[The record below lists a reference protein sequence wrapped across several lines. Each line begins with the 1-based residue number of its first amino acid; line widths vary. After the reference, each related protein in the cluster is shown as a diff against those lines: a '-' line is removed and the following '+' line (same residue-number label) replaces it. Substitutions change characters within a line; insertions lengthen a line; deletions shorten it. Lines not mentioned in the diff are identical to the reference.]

1 MRWRRQC
8 APRSLDDDIV
18 PVVPGIDAG
27 GDRDGA
33 VRFQIEAFCSAG
45 PVQNT
50 NDSSC
55 HVPTSGVTCGLPS
68 GRTVVIQYS
77 SAAAKSAE
85 TSLHAGAQAPG
96 SLNR

>member
-1 MRWRRQC
+1 MASTMRSAVPSTTTSCPSFQV
-8 APRSLDDDIV
+8 LT
-18 PVVPGIDAG
+18 PVVIAT
-27 GDRDGA
+27 A
-33 VRFQIEAFCSAG
+33 RFDSRLRAFCSAG

-55 HVPTSGVTCGLPS
+55 HVPTSGVTCELPS